1 MKRKLILISKN
12 NFKHF
17 YAKCFII
24 SSFWHISFFIS
35 FPILMV
41 LIVEYL
47 SNATFKKKFLVIL
60 KHSRT
65 RSLDYIIILYFFWVV
80 TKNEDGKG
88 EWTTDPFKQFLHFRV
103 ARVMNHKIFC
113 IRIVFAIIY
122 SLLIATK
129 YVTSQYKEFVLMKIF
144 CGWKTILFLRYV
156 PLYWFI
162 IQP

>member
-1 MKRKLILISKN
+1 
-12 NFKHF
+12 
-17 YAKCFII
+17 
-24 SSFWHISFFIS
+24 
-35 FPILMV
+35 MV

-88 EWTTDPFKQFLHFRV
+88 EWTTDPFKQFLHYCV

-129 YVTSQYKEFVLMKIF
+129 MSHPSTKNLSIWKYFVVEKQFSSCDKFHYIDL
-144 CGWKTILFLRYV
+144 LFYREWSFQML
-156 PLYWFI
+156 
-162 IQP
+162 Q